1 MNKIFFISGVN
12 GVGKSSIIPYL
23 NSLLPIEKFEIHDF
37 DERGVPDKADSNW
50 RISETKHW
58 LDEGLSLA
66 EKNKSLVVCGFV
78 KLTDFPDY
86 NDLEVIKILLSA
98 RPEIIRE
105 RLKKRY
111 TKDGIFDE
119 SQKVIGKTI
128 NIFIDDNIYIL
139 DQMKKMFEQS
149 NCPII
154 DTSKL
159 SPEEVANVLA
169 KIILST

>member
-23 NSLLPIEKFEIHDF
+23 SSLLPIEKFEIHDF
-37 DERGVPDKADSNW
+37 DERGVPEKADSNW
-50 RISETKHW
+50 RISEIKYWLEKEASLTK
-58 LDEGLSLA
+58 E
-66 EKNKSLVVCGFV
+66 NKSIVVCGFV

-86 NDLEVIKILLSA
+86 KTPEIVKILLSA
-98 RPEIIRE
+98 QPEIIRK

-128 NIFIDDNIYIL
+128 NVFIDDNIYIL
-139 DQMKKMFEQS
+139 DQMEKMFKQS
-149 NCPII
+149 NCPIV
-154 DTSKL
+154 DTSELRPDK
-159 SPEEVANVLA
+159 VARTVA
-169 KIILST
+169 KIILK